1 MQIFEFH
8 FNPKAKSDVIF
19 DSFCYEPENV
29 YEKRMGS
36 LYLLG
41 FLRNTL
47 PQNFKFLDNLAKF
60 IKEKYYKAI
69 SKSSEKSLRETLR
82 RANEYLERIAKEG
95 DVSWLGNLNFAV
107 ISVKN
112 SELNFTK
119 VGDLK
124 LFLLRKGHIIDID
137 QKLKFEDIEPYPLK
151 IFGNIISG
159 KLMENDILLVSTS
172 NISDFFVKEKI
183 LAEIAS
189 IVPFEQKR
197 LKEILNNKKEL
208 LSKISGLCLLITSN
222 KEAYLKEVEDF
233 SQKKSLKVLSLSELF
248 FIKKVKEK
256 MRFISSPKAVFS
268 PFLKIFKLPRIRLKP
283 KITKPKAPKLK
294 IPEFKW
300 FNFKLKNPF
309 AAQRAKALFDRS
321 ARPTTSV
328 NKKWVLIF
336 LLMAFLTLG
345 FFIFE
350 KSEER
355 QLEIYREQL
364 NQIQEKVIQAET
376 YLILSDNPQARK
388 NANDLYRESW
398 ESITPLFSLASS
410 FPVRFAKDVLDL
422 RETISDNLHQ
432 LNKLKIIKKPELIFE
447 FKPREFVPH
456 KISYLEG
463 SIYAFSPY
471 VENLAEV
478 KENSSNVYQIEE
490 KFLSAASLGDTLL
503 LFAKPDKIIP
513 FKEGQFQEAFSLY
526 PPYPE
531 FNFDDFSSYQGN
543 LYFLDGENEKI
554 IKYPYSGNE
563 QWGLPQLWTE
573 TSNTKNFKSMAVDGS
588 IWFLTR
594 QNNIERYYG
603 GRLAESFEL
612 EIFPEIKVLS
622 KIKAY
627 PKLPYLYV
635 LEPAQQRV
643 IIIDKSGNVIRQ
655 LQSKKFDNLLD
666 FSVTKE
672 GRDIYLLNGL
682 KLYRIEIEG

>member
-19 DSFCYEPENV
+19 DSFCYEPENI
-29 YEKRMGS
+29 YEKRIGS
-36 LYLLG
+36 LYMLG

-47 PQNFKFLDNLAKF
+47 PQNSKFLDNLAKF
-60 IKEKYYKAI
+60 IKEKYYKAV
-69 SKSSEKSLRETLR
+69 SKSPEKSLRETLR
-82 RANEYLERIAKEG
+82 KANEYLENIAKSG
-95 DVSWLGNLNFAV
+95 DVSWLGNFNFAV

-159 KLMENDILLVSTS
+159 KLVENDILIVSST

-189 IVPFEQKR
+189 VIPFEQKR
-197 LKEILNNKKEL
+197 LKEILNNKKDL
-208 LSKISGLCLLITSN
+208 LSKLSGLCLLINSS
-222 KEAYLKEVEDF
+222 KEAYLKEMEDF
-233 SQKKSLKVLSLSELF
+233 SQKKHLKAFSL
-248 FIKKVKEK
+248 
-256 MRFISSPKAVFS
+256 KAVFS
-268 PFLKIFKLPRIRLKP
+268 PFLKIFKLPQIKLPRIRLRP

-300 FNFKLKNPF
+300 FNFKIDIKKPRINLKNPF
-309 AAQRAKALFDRS
+309 ANR
-321 ARPTTSV
+321 
-328 NKKWVLIF
+328 KWSLILLLAIF
-336 LLMAFLTLG
+336 LALG

-355 QLEIYREQL
+355 QLENYREQL
-364 NQIQEKVIQAET
+364 NQIQEKVSQAEA

-388 NANDLYRESW
+388 NANDLYKESW
-398 ESITPLFSLASS
+398 KNIGPFFNLASS
-410 FPVRFAKDVLDL
+410 FPADFAQDILDL
-422 RETISDNLHQ
+422 RETISDNLYQ
-432 LNKLKIIKKPELIFE
+432 LNKLTIIEEPELVFE

-471 VENLAEV
+471 VENLVEI
-478 KENSSNVYQIEE
+478 KDGSINIYQTGE
-490 KFLSAASLGDTLL
+490 KFLSATGLGDTLL

-513 FKEGQFQEAFSLY
+513 FKEGQLQETFSLY

-531 FNFDDFSSYQGN
+531 FDFDDFSSYQGN

-588 IWFLTR
+588 IWFLDR
-594 QNNIERYYG
+594 QNHLERYYG

-622 KIKAY
+622 KVKAY
-627 PKLPYLYV
+627 PGLPYLYI

-682 KLYRIEIEG
+682 NLYKIKVEG